1 MKALKTMVSMG
12 LALCL
17 LAGCGSAAVDK
28 PEETTKDIA
37 LVRQEQLC
45 AFSAQYIRTDGYQAS
60 ASYPAIK
67 IIHSREEL
75 QSYYEENKDLYDLE
89 RREEVASD
97 STIGFLDACDK
108 YDSAYFEDSF
118 LILILLE
125 EGSGSIR
132 HTVDQLSLNE
142 NGELTAS
149 ISTTIP
155 EVGISDMA
163 LWHIIIEPGQGIT
176 APRDNQVTVLVNGVE
191 DYQDVQSQFASDTIT
206 DASITEKLNPV
217 LQIKGEEYALSD
229 DDNKALEEML
239 MDLPYSPAKVC
250 KCLPEFTIVTE
261 SGSFDIHL
269 NEGYSRCERGQ
280 ADLTDEQ
287 IQTIR
292 EIMEAAQNP

>member
-1 MKALKTMVSMG
+1 MKALKTMVSIG
-12 LALCL
+12 LVLCL
-17 LAGCGSAAVDK
+17 LAGCGSAAAGK
-28 PEETTKDIA
+28 PEETTNDTA

-67 IIHSREEL
+67 IIHSLEEL
-75 QSYYEENKDLYDLE
+75 KSYYEENKDLYDLE
-89 RREEVASD
+89 RREAVASD

-118 LILILLE
+118 LILILLA

-142 NGELTAS
+142 NGELTAA
-149 ISTTIP
+149 ISTSAP
-155 EVGISDMA
+155 ESGTADMA

-176 APRDNQVTVLVNGVE
+176 APRDNAVSVTVDGVAA
-191 DYQDVQSQFASDTIT
+191 YQDAYSQFAGADT
-206 DASITEKLNPV
+206 ASATLTEKRNPV
-217 LQIKGEEYALSD
+217 LQLKGEEYALSD
-229 DDNKALEEML
+229 DDNKLLEKML
-239 MDLPYSPAKVC
+239 MDLPYSLAKVC

-292 EIMEAAQNP
+292 EIMEAAQNS